1 VSGRK
6 RAAARAARLAAAKDW
21 PALPGDEHIRATE
34 QFLWAIDEMAA
45 SRLDWK
51 AAPFAINP
59 AISAAWPEV
68 PAAWDRLLDELL
80 ERFPCGTVPPVLA
93 KYLTVRLVERCPDM
107 ARLQRVAKLVRLV
120 LGGDDIGKREIGKPE
135 AVIHAARIT
144 TITGAWGSLSGSA
157 RSPSTSAGS
166 VLLWRRA
173 GYRTG
178 SAARR
183 TTSCTITTRNT
194 AAEIVR
200 LSKNCPR

>member
-51 AAPFAINP
+51 AAPFAIIP

-135 AVIHAARIT
+135 AVMHAARYYYHYRRLGVAVGVREIAQHVGGVSPT
-144 TITGAWGSLSGSA
+144 LVA
-157 RSPSTSAGS
+157 RWVSHWKRGEAYDQLHYYDEKYCG
-166 VLLWRRA
+166 
-173 GYRTG
+173 
-178 SAARR
+178 
-183 TTSCTITTRNT
+183 
-194 AAEIVR
+194 
-200 LSKNCPR
+200 